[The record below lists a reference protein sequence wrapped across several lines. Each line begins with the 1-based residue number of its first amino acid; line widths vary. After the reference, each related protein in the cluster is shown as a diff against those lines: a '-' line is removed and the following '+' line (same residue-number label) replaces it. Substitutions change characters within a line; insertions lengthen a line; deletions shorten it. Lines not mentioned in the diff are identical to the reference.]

1 MARYT
6 GPVCRLCRRQGIK
19 LFLKGERCYTPK
31 CAIERRRSA
40 PGESATGNRRRRRL
54 SEWGIHLREKQKARH
69 IYGVLERQFRRH
81 YSVATKQRGAT
92 GENLLK
98 ILETRL
104 DNVVYRLGWAN
115 SRNEARQ
122 IVSHGHLAVNG
133 RRARTPSINVKE
145 GAEISWVSSSTTN
158 TQYEIVQ
165 YQAQR
170 RQPPE
175 WLQMDARNMVGRMLR
190 QPERSDMDIRIDDR
204 LIVEFYSR

>member
-81 YSVATKQRGAT
+81 YAEASRQRGAT

-115 SRNEARQ
+115 SRKEARQ
-122 IVSHGHLAVNG
+122 IVSHGHLAING
-133 RRARTPSINVKE
+133 RRARTPSIHVE
-145 GAEISWVSSSTTN
+145 GGAEITWMPSSATSTL
-158 TQYEIVQ
+158 YEIVQ

-170 RQPPE
+170 RTAPG
-175 WLQMDARNMVGRMLR
+175 WLHMDARVMVARMVR
-190 QPERSDMDIRIDDR
+190 EPERADMDIRIDDR

>member
-40 PGESATGNRRRRRL
+40 PGESATGSRRRRRL

-69 IYGVLERQFRRH
+69 VYGVLERQFRRH
-81 YSVATKQRGAT
+81 YSEASRQRGAT

-115 SRNEARQ
+115 SRKEARQ
-122 IVSHGHLAVNG
+122 IVSHGHLAING
-133 RRARTPSINVKE
+133 RRARTPSIHVQE
-145 GAEISWVSSSTTN
+145 GAEITWMPSSANSTL
-158 TQYEIVQ
+158 YEIVQ

-170 RQPPE
+170 RTAPA
-175 WLQMDARNMVGRMLR
+175 WLQMDPRAMVARILR
-190 QPERSDMDIRIDDR
+190 QPERGDMDIRIDDR

>member
-40 PGESATGNRRRRRL
+40 PGEPATGNRRRRRL

-115 SRNEARQ
+115 SRKEARQ

-145 GAEISWVSSSTTN
+145 GTEISWVSSSTTN

-175 WLQMDARNMVGRMLR
+175 WLQMDARKMVGRMLR
-190 QPERSDMDIRIDDR
+190 QPERTDMDIRIDDR